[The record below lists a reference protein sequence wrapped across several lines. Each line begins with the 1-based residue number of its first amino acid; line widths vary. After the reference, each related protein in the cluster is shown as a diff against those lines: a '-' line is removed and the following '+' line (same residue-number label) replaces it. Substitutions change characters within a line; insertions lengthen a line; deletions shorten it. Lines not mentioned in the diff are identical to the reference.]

1 MSISLV
7 GVTLHV
13 ANVES
18 SLAFYQRL
26 PDTTVLFHMP
36 GKFALLRIGVGRLG
50 LLRDEKRVFHIEVD
64 CDDLDA
70 SCAQLKEAGFETDG
84 PTTRPWGERDLLVL
98 DPDGNLVEFGEAR
111 GSTK

>member
-18 SLAFYQRL
+18 SLAFYQRP
-26 PDTTVLFHMP
+26 PDTAVLFHMP

-50 LLRDEKRVFHIEVD
+50 LLRDEKRAFHIEVD

-70 SCAQLKEAGFETDG
+70 SCAQLKEAGFKTDG
-84 PTTRPWGERDLLVL
+84 PTARPWGERDLLVL

-111 GSTK
+111 GSTN

>member
-13 ANVES
+13 ANVET

-26 PDTTVLFHMP
+26 PDTAVLFHMP
-36 GKFALLRIGVGRLG
+36 GKFALLRIGGGRLG
-50 LLRDEKRVFHIEVD
+50 LLRDEKRPFHLEID

-70 SCAQLKEAGFETDG
+70 SCAKLKKAGFDTDG

-98 DPDGNLVEFGEAR
+98 DPDGNLVEFGEAH
-111 GSTK
+111 GSTE